1 MKTNRCS
8 FYFLTLLETQR
19 CVLTR
24 WSSGE
29 WPRTRAHGLEAQG
42 PGVDGRLAQPAA
54 ASVI

>member
-8 FYFLTLLETQR
+8 FYFLTLLGTQR
-19 CVLTR
+19 YVLTR

-29 WPRTRAHGLEAQG
+29 WPRTSTHVLEAQG
-42 PGVDGRLAQPAA
+42 PGVDGSLAQPAA